1 MKKVTFSLKLIN
13 NKKLMRFFSAINPK
27 EVSRSIMSETTYI
40 NSIYKNSLFS
50 FGAMT
55 LGASYLCT
63 IPFNPT
69 LMYLGMGMSLGS
81 VIGFSFTKPEFQQIT
96 DIHGLKKYEA
106 QNTSLRTGLYWTTIL
121 GSTLMITP
129 LF

>member
-1 MKKVTFSLKLIN
+1 MKKVTFSVKFMN
-13 NKKLMRFFSAINPK
+13 NKKIMKFFSTINPK
-27 EVSRSIMSETTYI
+27 EVSSSIMSETTYI
-40 NSIYKNSLFS
+40 NNIYKNSLLS

-69 LMYLGMGMSLGS
+69 FAFVGMGMSLGG
-81 VIGFSFTKPEFQQIT
+81 VIGFSFSKPEFQKIT
-96 DIHGLKKYEA
+96 DIHGLTKYEA
-106 QNTSLRTGLYWTTIL
+106 QNTPLRTGLYWTTIL